1 MNNKSQS
8 QTRPVARLVEPK
20 PSGVAVAAHNRFV
33 FGQDSNWMAG
43 LTTGP
48 GEIFCSILELSFL
61 KTS

>member
-1 MNNKSQS
+1 MNNKNQS
-8 QTRPVARLVEPK
+8 QTRPVARSAELN
-20 PSGVAVAAHNRFV
+20 PSGFTVAAQSRFV
-33 FGQDSNWMAG
+33 FGQISNWMAG